1 MELMNTGRVQS
12 MQLQSCDVQEAY
24 YVRNDTHNVMPSEH
38 SGASGT
44 RHRWVSEK
52 NRTTSLLHQRLS
64 LQRVL
69 HVLVVLW
76 LLFGSNSF
84 LCYAEAA
91 DTNGILTTITS
102 CFPSVVI
109 YPSQKTYYCEVDNV
123 SPLSNLTLTAGYYT
137 RGGALISGWPASLV
151 DGTNLIAFVPDRGAV
166 SGSMSVVI
174 TREST
179 TELPANKPISNK
191 FTMNFVNS
199 RETRASFTSNS
210 AYYGLKAM
218 LETNF
223 PNTNDIQNYLLVPP
237 QSDCED
243 IATHC
248 TAAAGCYNLT
258 TPISLPLRGHYSL
271 CVTARGWRGH
281 YLRWGAVPLEVNV
294 LVLTTLYMNTVGG
307 NKILFQDAMTGSNVT
322 GMKNVFLVKCPYSGC
337 PRVKVN
343 SGDLVVSV
351 DVCTGSA
358 NSDRV
363 YLSAEGVPFSATA
376 GDYAACT
383 DFGTDVGI
391 SPAALPVRVLQDPFV
406 FNATVHANVL
416 ATIGVQGGDL
426 SWRQEPYE
434 VCAVLPNTPCESV
447 STAQDSVCV
456 ESVFPRSPSVD
467 IDTSSLYNRYGL
479 GADNV
484 TFCFVASTKTLNG
497 RRYVWSLDVGKPFL
511 HDGDSAVIPRSKKW
525 SVGAIVGIVF
535 GVLGFLVIVALIL
548 LYLLWWRPKK
558 RREKAQKDTAESQ
571 PKYRTIAV
579 QTSENPLTNR
589 SGVPSW
595 VSIAHGP
602 AMLVS
607 STGIPINCRDPSK
620 HFEIHFCQ

>member
-1 MELMNTGRVQS
+1 MELVNTGRVQS
-12 MQLQSCDVQEAY
+12 IQLQSCDVQEAY

-76 LLFGSNSF
+76 LLFGSNPF

-109 YPSQKTYYCEVDNV
+109 YPSQTTYYCEVDNV
-123 SPLSNLTLTAGYYT
+123 SSLSNLTLTAGYYFN
-137 RGGALISGWPASLV
+137 GGLISGWPASLV

-166 SGSMSVVI
+166 PGSMSLVI
-174 TREST
+174 
-179 TELPANKPISNK
+179 LDNGQFGGAVPISNK
-191 FTMNFVNS
+191 FTMRFLRSVD
-199 RETRASFTSNS
+199 TAASFAANS

-248 TAAAGCYNLT
+248 TAAAGCYDLT

-271 CVTARGWRGH
+271 CVTASGWRGH
-281 YLRWGAVPLEVNV
+281 YLPWGAVPLEVNV

-343 SGDLVVSV
+343 SGDQVVSV

-363 YLSAEGVPFSATA
+363 YLSAEGGPFSATA

-391 SPAALPVRVLQDPFV
+391 SPAAVPVRVLQDPFV
-406 FNATVHANVL
+406 FNVTVNANTL
-416 ATIGVQGGDL
+416 ATIGVQGGDIL
-426 SWRQEPYE
+426 WRQEPYE
-434 VCAVLPNTPCESV
+434 VCAVLSNIPCESV
-447 STAQDSVCV
+447 RTAQDSVCV
-456 ESVFPRSPSVD
+456 ESVFPGSPSVD

-497 RRYVWSLDVGKPFL
+497 RRYVWSRDVRKPFL

-525 SVGAIVGIVF
+525 SVGAIIGIVF
-535 GVLGFLVIVALIL
+535 GVLGFLVIVTLIL

-558 RREKAQKDTAESQ
+558 TERKG
-571 PKYRTIAV
+571 
-579 QTSENPLTNR
+579 
-589 SGVPSW
+589 SGRHCR
-595 VSIAHGP
+595 VSVH
-602 AMLVS
+602 
-607 STGIPINCRDPSK
+607 K
-620 HFEIHFCQ
+620 